1 MSETSMA
8 KCIQLETEIC
18 RKDHQI
24 IGLRDCIALCLPFV
38 DSDTGDVVLGL
49 LRDVENLGNG
59 KLQNKSPVIQINP

>member
-24 IGLRDCIALCLPFV
+24 MADENTMRDCEATEANFNLWN
-38 DSDTGDVVLGL
+38 TL
-49 LRDVENLGNG
+49 LSGAC
-59 KLQNKSPVIQINP
+59 QPVR